1 VSAASIMPFLRG
13 PRIPRAWLPG
23 ARAGVYLAILVLAIV
38 LVAAVHPH
46 LLARQDPYDIDP
58 TNAFSPPSMAHWF
71 GTDQNGRDTF
81 ARVVYGTGSSLLVGV
96 AAIVIALLLGII
108 LGIGGTLTGRW
119 GDVAARRLIEVLY
132 AFPPLVLALVCIAL
146 LGPSAETLA
155 VAVGFGGAA
164 GYARI
169 IRARALVV
177 TQSDYVFAAR
187 ALGHPLSRILLRTM
201 LPNIA
206 RPLLPLLTLGVAQ
219 SIVWATGLSF
229 LGLGVQPPSSEWGA
243 MLSDSRNY
251 TAMAWWLTVFPG
263 ATIAITALS
272 LTAVGR
278 YLQSRLDVA
287 QSA

>member
-1 VSAASIMPFLRG
+1 MTSTRPTRFRHLPRRIGSAPTRT
-13 PRIPRAWLPG
+13 G
-23 ARAGVYLAILVLAIV
+23 A
-38 LVAAVHPH
+38 
-46 LLARQDPYDIDP
+46 
-58 TNAFSPPSMAHWF
+58 
-71 GTDQNGRDTF
+71 DTF

-96 AAIVIALLLGII
+96 AAIVIALLLGVI

-119 GDVAARRLIEVLY
+119 GDVAVRRLIEVLY

-187 ALGHPLSRILLRTM
+187 ALGHPPSRILLHTM

-229 LGLGVQPPSSEWGA
+229 LGLACSRRVRNGA
-243 MLSDSRNY
+243 PCSRIAG
-251 TAMAWWLTVFPG
+251 TTPRWPG
-263 ATIAITALS
+263 
-272 LTAVGR
+272 G
-278 YLQSRLDVA
+278 
-287 QSA
+287 

>member
-1 VSAASIMPFLRG
+1 MSATSIGRLRRG
-13 PRIPRAWLPG
+13 VRLPRAWLP
-23 ARAGVYLAILVLAIV
+23 AAGPAVYLAILVLIVVAI
-38 LVAAVHPH
+38 AAIDPQ
-46 LLARQDPYDIDP
+46 LLTRQDPYDIDP
-58 TNAFSPPSMAHWF
+58 TNAFSPPSAAHWF

-81 ARVVYGTGSSLLVGV
+81 ARVVFGTGASLLVGI
-96 AAIVIALLLGII
+96 AAIVIALLLGVI

-119 GDVAARRLIEVLY
+119 GDIAARRLIEVLY
-132 AFPPLVLALVCIAL
+132 AFPSLVLALVCIAI

-187 ALGHPLSRILLRTM
+187 ALGHAPGRILFHTI

-206 RPLLPLLTLGVAQ
+206 RPLLPLFTLGVAQ

-263 ATIAITALS
+263 ATIAATALA
-272 LTAVGR
+272 LTALGR
-278 YLQSRLDVA
+278 YLQSRLDVRR
-287 QSA
+287 SV